1 MDEAK
6 VNYHKTQIDLMSFE
20 IDLLDDSSKIEVIK
34 HLEETLS
41 LLKIGSRDLLSP
53 KKIKLDYEP
62 ITQTE
67 EVTNKRGYQQK
78 RLSRKKRLSAE
89 EVIKREEPAKIDL
102 IAKSSVPPIVDED
115 AIRAMYEGLIPT
127 CNECGAKFPSLGALD
142 NHSKLHDE
150 HNLSPVVTSKNVEV
164 KTENNH

>member
-1 MDEAK
+1 MDEVK

-41 LLKIGSRDLLSP
+41 LLKIGSRHLLSP
-53 KKIKLDYEP
+53 KKIKLENEASKTDA
-62 ITQTE
+62 IAQTE
-67 EVTNKRGYQQK
+67 EAVK
-78 RLSRKKRLSAE
+78 E
-89 EVIKREEPAKIDL
+89 ETL
-102 IAKSSVPPIVDED
+102 AKSSVPQIVDED

-150 HNLSPVVTSKNVEV
+150 HNLSPAVTSKNVKV
-164 KTENNH
+164 KTENRTKNANDFN